1 MRDSRN
7 KLILIIIT
15 SVVFL
20 MAIAT
25 ESRFFSDFE
34 YGLRTRMF
42 NKIVASREKV
52 LENCLEA
59 MKPIIASKNH
69 HGSVTENNLF
79 TIADQNNI
87 TILEYLDN
95 KLVYWSDNQFSVPAV
110 LHDSLF
116 YDSLIFLQNG
126 WFLAK
131 TISNDNE
138 TIVGLLRIRTD
149 FGFENDIIK
158 SGFGDEY
165 RVPDNVGFSLIKSDS
180 EYHIFNKDGEF
191 IFALI
196 FPDEENNKYLITISL
211 VLWCSFIFLLILLI
225 LSITDLHVSKGKTK
239 KAVVTGISALFICY
253 LIFLLTGA
261 PQILSRTELF
271 SPYMVSFNSF
281 IPTLGHLT
289 ILSIFSSICAFLFF
303 RYYPLPQRQV
313 PAGIAG
319 YLLITGILSVIV
331 IMLVFTTMIFS
342 DLVLGSGINFE
353 AYKVLKIS
361 SMSVMAYS
369 VILLLMTVPVLLIIK
384 LFHFLKNL
392 TSAQL
397 VFPLLTTLLIPVAF
411 LFNHINSL
419 LPFLFLYIILTYFL
433 LHTVRKRSG
442 FFNTTVILS
451 LIFGLYSLFHITVH
465 SDEKSI
471 ENIKI
476 DAISFSTEN
485 DPAAEHLLLDIWPL
499 ISADT
504 TLKEMMNVDFFDRN
518 RFDKVHDYLQQ
529 KYFTGYW
536 RNYNFNVVL
545 CRDDESLRIGPGD
558 NVFENCFS
566 FFENRIIKDGAR
578 LTGTDFY
585 FLDNQGGRSYYIGK
599 LSFKSPGKNA
609 NGLFIE
615 LYSDINV
622 FQEGYSELLL
632 DKKFHSYGG
641 LKEYS
646 FAKYLNGAVVIRNGD
661 FPYNMTDEDYIVE
674 NSDFRFFN
682 SGGFKHILYKNGNA
696 TVIISEP
703 RLTFSDVVISFAYL
717 FAFILLFINVI
728 LLIARK
734 PDLRTIMNF
743 SFRQKL
749 QISFVGILL
758 FSFILIGV
766 VIVTITISQY
776 KVRHSENLKDR
787 MNSIYLELEGKIGGE
802 KYLTSA
808 WSAPNYPGI
817 NDLLIKFS
825 NIFLSDINLYDPDG
839 LLIGTSRPEVFT
851 RDLTSGR
858 INNMAL
864 INLTSL
870 TKTEYYQNE
879 KIGNLEYISAYTP
892 FYNSDNKV
900 IAYLNLP
907 YFRMQNVLRS
917 EISNVMVA
925 VVNFA
930 LLFIVITM
938 ALAVIISGRLTAPLT
953 MLGEGLASVGVGKKS
968 EHLSYDGK
976 DEIGELVKQYN
987 RMVDE
992 IEDSANKLANSEREY
1007 AWREMAKQIAH
1018 EIKNPLTPMK
1028 LNVQQLLKS
1037 WKDKA
1042 PEFDK
1047 RIENFTNNQ
1056 IEYIDNLSTIATAF
1070 SSFAKMPGSNP
1081 AEVNLIDQLNTTLQ
1095 LFKDTDNVVFNV
1107 KWPHESKIIVQAD
1120 KEHLNGV
1127 FSNLFK
1133 NGIQAVPAGREG
1145 LINVDIEVRGNKVVV
1160 AISDNGTGIPEELHN
1175 KMFTPNFTTKSSGMG
1190 LGLSI
1195 VRKYLESA
1203 GGTIW
1208 FESVTG
1214 TGTTFFVE
1222 LPLKYTVEK
1231 PG

>member
-1 MRDSRN
+1 MRVSRYR
-7 KLILIIIT
+7 LIIIIIT
-15 SVVFL
+15 VVVFAL
-20 MAIAT
+20 AIAT

-34 YGLRTRMF
+34 YSFRTRMF
-42 NKIVASREKV
+42 NKIITSREQV
-52 LENCLEA
+52 LDYCLEA
-59 MKPIIASKNH
+59 MKPILASKNH

-79 TIADQNNI
+79 TIADENNI

-95 KLVYWSDNQFSVPAV
+95 KLVYWSDNEYSVPEV
-110 LHDSLF
+110 LNDSIF
-116 YDSLIFLQNG
+116 NERLIFLQNG
-126 WFLAK
+126 WFLTK

-165 RVPDNVGFSLIKSDS
+165 KVPDNVGFSLDKSDS
-180 EYHIFNKDGEF
+180 DYHVFNKNGEF
-191 IFALI
+191 IFSLI
-196 FPDEENNKYLITISL
+196 FPDAGNNKYLIAISL
-211 VLWCSFIFLLILLI
+211 VLWCSFLLLLVLLI
-225 LSITDLHVSKGKTK
+225 LSIADMLVANGKMRL
-239 KAVVTGISALFICY
+239 AVGISVFVLFVFYIV
-253 LIFLLTGA
+253 FFLTGA
-261 PQILSRTELF
+261 PSILSGTELF

-289 ILSIFSSICAFLFF
+289 ILSIFSSISAFLFF
-303 RYYPLPQRQV
+303 RYYPLPQKLV
-313 PAGIAG
+313 PAGITR
-319 YLLITGILSVIV
+319 YFIITGLLAIITLL
-331 IMLVFTTMIFS
+331 LVFNTMIFS

-361 SMSVMAYS
+361 SMSIVAFS
-369 VILLLMTVPVLLIIK
+369 VILLLMTVPILLIIK
-384 LFHFLKNL
+384 LFNYLKNIS
-392 TSAQL
+392 SAEFI
-397 VFPLLTTLLIPVAF
+397 FPLLTTILIPVPF
-411 LFNHINSL
+411 LYSDIDSL
-419 LPFLFLYIILTYFL
+419 LPFLLLYLLLTSILFY
-433 LHTVRKRSG
+433 TVRKRSG
-442 FFNTTVILS
+442 FFNVTVILS
-451 LIFGLYSLFHITVH
+451 LVFGLYSLYLITVH
-465 SDEKSI
+465 SNEKSA

-476 DAISFSTEN
+476 EAISFSTEN

-499 ISADT
+499 LTADT
-504 TLKEMMNVDFFDRN
+504 ILTEMMNVEYFDRN
-518 RFDKVHDYLQQ
+518 RFDKVSDYLQQ

-558 NVFENCFS
+558 NVFENCFT
-566 FFENRIIKDGAR
+566 FFENRIRKDGAR

-599 LSFKSPGKNA
+599 LRYKSPGTYL
-609 NGLFIE
+609 NGLYIE

-622 FQEGYSELLL
+622 FQAGYSELLL

-646 FAKYLNGAVVIRNGD
+646 FAKYLNGEVVIRNGD
-661 FPYNMTDEDYIVE
+661 FPYNMSDSDYIVE
-674 NSDFRFFN
+674 NSEFRFFN

-696 TVIISEP
+696 TVIISRP
-703 RLTFSDVVISFAYL
+703 RLTVSDVVISFAYL
-717 FAFILLFINVI
+717 FAFILLFINI
-728 LLIARK
+728 LLLIARK
-734 PDLRTIMNF
+734 PDLRTILNF

-758 FSFILIGV
+758 FSFLLIGI
-766 VIVTITISQY
+766 VIVTITINQY

-802 KYLTSA
+802 KYLTPA
-808 WSAPNYPGI
+808 WSAPNYPTL

-825 NIFLSDINLYDPDG
+825 NIFLTDINLYDPDG
-839 LLIGTSRPEVFT
+839 FLIGTSRPEIFT

-938 ALAVIISGRLTAPLT
+938 ALAVFISGRLTAPLT

-968 EHLSYDGK
+968 EHLSYNSK

-1042 PEFDK
+1042 PGFDT

-1095 LFKDTDNVVFNV
+1095 LFKDTDNVVFDV

-1133 NGIQAVPAGREG
+1133 NGIQAIPADREG
-1145 LINVDIEVRGNKVVV
+1145 LINVDLEVRGNRVVV
-1160 AISDNGTGIPEELHN
+1160 SISDNGTGIPEELHN

-1208 FESVTG
+1208 FESVSG

>member
-1 MRDSRN
+1 MRDSRFR
-7 KLILIIIT
+7 LIIIIIT
-15 SVVFL
+15 VVVFTL
-20 MAIAT
+20 AIGT

-34 YGLRTRMF
+34 YSFRTRMF
-42 NKIVASREKV
+42 NKIVADRERV
-52 LENCLEA
+52 LDNSLEA
-59 MKPIIASKNH
+59 MKPIIAGKNH

-95 KLVYWSDNQFSVPAV
+95 KLVYWSDNEYSVPEV
-110 LHDSLF
+110 LTDSLF
-116 YDSLIFLQNG
+116 AGRLIFLQNG

-131 TISNDNE
+131 TISNGNE

-165 RVPDNVGFSLIKSDS
+165 RVPENVGFSLNEAAS
-180 EYHIFNKDGEF
+180 EYHVFDKNGEF
-191 IFALI
+191 IFSLI
-196 FPDEENNKYLITISL
+196 FPDAENNKYLIAISL
-211 VLWCSFIFLLILLI
+211 VLWCSFLLLLVILI
-225 LSITDLHVSKGKTK
+225 LSIADMLVADGKVRL
-239 KAVVTGISALFICY
+239 AVGIGVFVLFLFY

-261 PQILSRTELF
+261 PSILSGTDLF

-289 ILSIFSSICAFLFF
+289 ILSIFGSISAFLFF
-303 RYYPLPQRQV
+303 RYYPLPVRQI
-313 PAGIAG
+313 PAGIAR
-319 YLLITGILSVIV
+319 YFIITGLLSLIV
-331 IMLVFTTMIFS
+331 LLLVFVTTIFS
-342 DLVLGSGINFE
+342 DLILGSGINFE
-353 AYKVLKIS
+353 AYRVLKIS
-361 SMSVMAYS
+361 LMSIIAYS
-369 VILLLMTVPVLLIIK
+369 AILLLMTVPVLLIIK
-384 LFHFLKNL
+384 LFHYLKNI
-392 TSAQL
+392 TSAGL
-397 VFPLLTTLLIPVAF
+397 IFPLLTTLLIPVAF
-411 LFNHINSL
+411 LISDIDSL
-419 LPFLFLYIILTYFL
+419 ITFLILYLLLTSILFYS
-433 LHTVRKRSG
+433 VRKRSG
-442 FFNTTVILS
+442 FFNVTVIIS
-451 LIFGLYSLFHITVH
+451 LVFGLYSLYIITVR
-465 SDEKSI
+465 SNEKAA

-476 DAISFSTEN
+476 EAISFSTEN

-499 ISADT
+499 ITADT
-504 TLKEMMNVDFFDRN
+504 VLTEMMNVEYFDRN
-518 RFDKVHDYLQQ
+518 LFDKVSDYLQQ

-536 RNYNFNVVL
+536 RNYNFNVFL

-566 FFENRIIKDGAR
+566 FFERRIKKDGSR

-599 LSFKSPGKNA
+599 LRFKSPGRNL
-609 NGLFIE
+609 NGLYIE

-632 DKKFHSYGG
+632 DKKFHGYSG
-641 LKEYS
+641 LREYA
-646 FAKYLNGAVVIRNGD
+646 FAKYLNGEVVIRNGD
-661 FPYNMTDEDYIVE
+661 FPYNMNDADYVVE

-696 TVIISEP
+696 TVIISRP
-703 RLTFSDVVISFAYL
+703 RLTVSDVVISFAYL
-717 FAFILLFINVI
+717 FAFILLFINI
-728 LLIARK
+728 LLLIGRK
-734 PDLRTIMNF
+734 PDIRTILNF

-758 FSFILIGV
+758 FSFMLIGI
-766 VIVTITISQY
+766 VIVTITINQY

-802 KYLTSA
+802 KYLTPA
-808 WSAPNYPGI
+808 WSAPNYPTI

-825 NIFLSDINLYDPDG
+825 NIFLTDINLYNPEG
-839 LLIGTSRPEVFT
+839 FLIGTSRPEIFT
-851 RDLTSGR
+851 RDMTSLR
-858 INNMAL
+858 INNLAL

-870 TKTEYYQNE
+870 TKTEYYHNE

-892 FYNSDNKV
+892 FYNTDNKV

-953 MLGEGLASVGVGKKS
+953 MLGEGLASVVVGKKS

-1028 LNVQQLLKS
+1028 LNVQQLHKS

-1042 PEFDK
+1042 PGFDT

-1095 LFKDTDNVVFNV
+1095 LFKDTDNVVFDV

-1133 NGIQAVPAGREG
+1133 NGIQSVPADREG
-1145 LINVDIEVRGNKVVV
+1145 LITVDLEVRGNRVVV

-1208 FESVTG
+1208 FESVSG
-1214 TGTTFFVE
+1214 AGTTFFVE